1 MVDLSHIELAT
12 DEDRLYEID
21 RWASLVKAKTWK
33 ELKSVAASNQ
43 YMQSAVDTIYELSSD
58 ETIREQCRAREEF
71 EAYQRYLNKQI
82 SDLKQQ
88 NAEQSALLADKDSQ
102 LADKDSQLADKDSQL
117 AGKDAKIADM
127 EADITALKAQL
138 EKGRRMPL

>member
-1 MVDLSHIELAT
+1 
-12 DEDRLYEID
+12 
-21 RWASLVKAKTWK
+21 
-33 ELKSVAASNQ
+33 
-43 YMQSAVDTIYELSSD
+43 MQSAIDTIYELSSD

-127 EADITALKAQL
+127 EAEITALKAQL
-138 EKGRRMPL
+138 GKENV